1 MNNTISSK
9 SDCSDTGFSPILN
22 KVAVKIW
29 EISVNNCSGIV
40 FNLIKKKLIFVQ
52 SSFTPLALRTL
63 VLSAKL
69 KNKGLKSLPRN
80 FDLFLG

>member
-1 MNNTISSK
+1 MNNKISST
-9 SDCSDTGFSPILN
+9 SDCSDTAFSPILN

-29 EISVNNCSGIV
+29 EISVNNSSGIV
-40 FNLIKKKLIFVQ
+40 FNWVLEKITFVLPN
-52 SSFTPLALRTL
+52 FKPVALKTL

-80 FDLFLG
+80 FDLFLW

>member
-1 MNNTISSK
+1 MNNTISSP

-29 EISVNNCSGIV
+29 EISVNNSSGIV
-40 FNLIKKKLIFVQ
+40 FNLVLEKITFVQ
-52 SSFTPLALRTL
+52 SKFKPLALSTL
-63 VLSAKL
+63 VLSPKL
-69 KNKGLKSLPRN
+69 KNKGLKSLPRT